1 MATKYRTISAILNGR
16 FAKTFMTL
24 LSQLSLALT
33 GVYKHQVDEENHRV
47 VFTMSD
53 ETHRHI
59 VVISCNEVGQV
70 ITMMMKYTQKTP
82 ESQRDEMC
90 VFMGEVNKR
99 LMIGGF
105 EMDLSDG
112 ECQYRHSVDVES
124 LELNAAF
131 FRALVRCHVVSGC
144 DFWRG
149 ILAVQNGAN
158 YQRALICVH

>member
-1 MATKYRTISAILNGR
+1 MTI
-16 FAKTFMTL
+16 
-24 LSQLSLALT
+24 LSQLSRALT
-33 GVYKHQVDEENHRV
+33 GVYKHQVDEEKHRV
-47 VFTMSD
+47 VFTVTD
-53 ETHRHI
+53 DNHTHI
-59 VVISCNEVGQV
+59 VLIACNEVGQV

-82 ESQRDEMC
+82 ESRRDEVC

-131 FRALVRCHVVSGC
+131 FEALVRCHVVSGC
-144 DFWRG
+144 RFWLG

-158 YQRALICVH
+158 YQTGLMCVH